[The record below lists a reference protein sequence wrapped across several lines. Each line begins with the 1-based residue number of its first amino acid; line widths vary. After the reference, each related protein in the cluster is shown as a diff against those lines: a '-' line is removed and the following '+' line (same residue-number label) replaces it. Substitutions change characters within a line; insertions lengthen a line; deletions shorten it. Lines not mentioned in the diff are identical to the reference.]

1 MEPTSPDPDQP
12 QEPLDASSSGG
23 VKPLPGAVAF
33 TGMGL
38 SAAIC
43 VGVGV
48 FLGVWLDGR
57 THTAPLFLI
66 VGLVLGVAAAV
77 GSVVTQVRRFL

>member
-1 MEPTSPDPDQP
+1 MDPSPPDPDRP
-12 QEPLDASSSGG
+12 AEPPDASPPDGL
-23 VKPLPGAVAF
+23 KPLPGAVAF

-43 VGVGV
+43 VAVGV
-48 FLGVWLDGR
+48 FLGIWLDGL
-57 THTAPLFLI
+57 THTAPLFLV